1 VATHIGCT
9 GFFAT
14 HYHSL
19 ATEFADHPEIAPKR
33 MQIHVD
39 EDKRSVTFLYR
50 LEDGVAE
57 GSFGM
62 HCASMCGIPSK
73 VVDRAEIAA
82 KEWEHTSKLKES
94 LEKARSGVYIPL
106 GWQSDV
112 SWILKEALGNDEK
125 SVGVNGLEVL
135 MKAIESL

>member
-1 VATHIGCT
+1 M

-19 ATEFADHPEIAPKR
+19 AAEFEGHPEIASKR

-39 EDKRSVTFLYR
+39 DENRRVTFLYK

-62 HCASMCGIPSK
+62 HCAAMCGIPSK
-73 VVDRAEIAA
+73 VIDRAEIAA
-82 KEWEHTSKLKES
+82 KEWEHTSRLKSS
-94 LEKARSGVYIPL
+94 LEKARTACYIPL
-106 GWQSDV
+106 GLQSDV
-112 SWILKEALGNDEK
+112 AWALKGAHGADDRALQ
-125 SVGVNGLEVL
+125 VL
-135 MKAIESL
+135 MKAIDAL